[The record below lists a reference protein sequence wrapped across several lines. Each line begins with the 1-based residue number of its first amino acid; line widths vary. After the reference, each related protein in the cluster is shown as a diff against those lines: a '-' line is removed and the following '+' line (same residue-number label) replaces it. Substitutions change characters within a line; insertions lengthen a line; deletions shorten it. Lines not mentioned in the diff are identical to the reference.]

1 MSPNAL
7 ARMRD
12 TEKVMLRYYNDMG
25 RHKGNCTWGIGFYV
39 HKGVCSKEE
48 LERKVNV
55 ASIEVEY
62 AKRVAEAERRVRL
75 KVNKS
80 LNQDQFD
87 ALVSFTYNTR
97 SATNQR
103 VFDALNAGNVA
114 GAADIM
120 SSAVNVKID
129 GKAKL
134 ARGLIIRRAEES
146 APFRV
151 IEKSS
156 VEAKR

>member
-1 MSPNAL
+1 
-7 ARMRD
+7 MRD

>member
-25 RHKGNCTWGIGFYV
+25 QHKGNCTWGIGFYV